1 MFSAFPLNPLLVAG
15 AITSGNSF
23 LKCDFAATVAG
34 VSIMSTASLEIVFP
48 VAGTI
53 IAISVILFFPIDS
66 AS

>member
-15 AITSGNSF
+15 AITRGNSF

-34 VSIMSTASLEIVFP
+34 VSTISTASFAIVLP

-53 IAISVILFFPIDS
+53 MVISVIFFCPIAS